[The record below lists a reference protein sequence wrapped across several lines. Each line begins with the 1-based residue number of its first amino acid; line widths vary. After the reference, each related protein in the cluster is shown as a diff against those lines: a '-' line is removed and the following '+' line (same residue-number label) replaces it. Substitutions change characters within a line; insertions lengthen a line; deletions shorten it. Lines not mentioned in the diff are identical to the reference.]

1 MYQQSATRL
10 QNAAERVEQYRQ
22 DLAAMADGLDGKRWG
37 VEVHGPIRDM
47 DGHLAAVEGIY
58 RDLAGQMQQQ
68 GDNVS
73 DAHDRAPWVPDT
85 LLDDEHTGF
94 AGQLTPTTP
103 NPGNPVMDD
112 TEPTVTYTTPEVPR
126 NDFDDYRP
134 GKGLDSVADT
144 VADLKGNWL
153 ATEVT
158 PITTPTGVK
167 FEVTGPRRHIA
178 RLADLYGETLP
189 APAAEPESA
198 PQPEPAAASTPE
210 PEPEPAPA
218 APISGAMSAKPLH
231 ENGWGD
237 ITSSPVHYHDD
248 GPIGMAV
255 NRMGQDRHLDVD
267 GEPLANVLG
276 VMATDVV
283 RGRRTAQQGVDDLKA
298 LQARLPEGGNARNSL
313 SWAIR
318 DMDAPPQ
325 PVPAVP
331 NSTPE
336 PLRNLV
342 AELNAIPIVRNDPSR
357 EMEPLLGL
365 INDFAAGQTGGFR
378 MKDGLRRLRNKRH
391 ESLGD
396 CGKFEIDHAVDTA
409 VKALEALPREALMPP
424 KENA

>member
-1 MYQQSATRL
+1 MYNAAADRL
-10 QNAAERVEQYRQ
+10 TNAAERVEQYRA

-85 LLDDEHTGF
+85 LLDDEHNGF
-94 AGQLTPTTP
+94 AGQSTPTT
-103 NPGNPVMDD
+103 PGNPVMDNTEPD
-112 TEPTVTYTTPEVPR
+112 KTEPTVTYTTPEAPR

-144 VADLKGNWL
+144 VAYLKGNWL

-167 FEVTGPRRHIA
+167 FEVTGPRRHIEQ
-178 RLADLYGETLP
+178 LADLYGQTLP
-189 APAAEPESA
+189 SAAASPEPKPAAA
-198 PQPEPAAASTPE
+198 PQPDPTPAPEPAAPVT
-210 PEPEPAPA
+210 
-218 APISGAMSAKPLH
+218 GAMSAKPLH

-298 LQARLPEGGNARNSL
+298 LQARLPEGSNARNSL

-331 NSTPE
+331 DSTPE
-336 PLRNLV
+336 PLRKLV
-342 AELNAIPIVRNDPSR
+342 ADLNAIPIVRNDPSR
-357 EMEPLLGL
+357 EMEPLLDL
-365 INDFAAGQTGGFR
+365 INDFAAGRTGGFR

-424 KENA
+424 EKNA